1 MAQYVFRRLLLVI
14 PTVVVVS
21 LVVFSSVRLLPGD
34 VVLAGIEE
42 DLSISPERLEEMR
55 ESLGLNVPFWKA
67 YPLWL
72 MGLLKG
78 DLGESLWTGQ
88 PVSEMVAKRLPLSIE
103 MAVLAVALSTIVGIP
118 LGILQAIRQDTWSDY
133 LGRIIA
139 ISWLAIP
146 SFWAAT
152 LLLVLPS
159 LWWGYFPPLEY
170 LEVWESPFSNI
181 EKMFLPAIALAF
193 RQAAAGM
200 RMTRSTMLEVL
211 RQDYMRTATAKGLRE
226 SVVVARHGLKNA
238 MIPVLTIL
246 GTEFGFILGGTVISE
261 LVFGLPGLGRLTI
274 EAVNVRD
281 YTVIQGV
288 VLVITLIYVGVN
300 LSVDLLYGLFDPRIR
315 YS

>member
-1 MAQYVFRRLLLVI
+1 MAQYVLRRLLLVI
-14 PTVVVVS
+14 PTAIVVS

-34 VVLAGIEE
+34 VVLANIEE
-42 DLSISPERLEEMR
+42 DLSVSPERLEEMR

-72 MGLLKG
+72 AGLLKG
-78 DLGESLWTGQ
+78 DLGDSLWTGQ
-88 PVSEMVAKRLPLSIE
+88 PVSEMVAKRLPLSLE
-103 MAVLAVALSTIVGIP
+103 MAILAVALSTIIGIP

-170 LEVWESPFSNI
+170 LEVWESPFTNL

-193 RQAAAGM
+193 RQAAAEM

-238 MIPVLTIL
+238 MIPVLTII

-300 LSVDLLYGLFDPRIR
+300 LGVDLLYGLFDPRIR

>member
-1 MAQYVFRRLLLVI
+1 MAQYVLRRLLLVI
-14 PTVVVVS
+14 PTAIVVS

-34 VVLAGIEE
+34 VVLANIEE
-42 DLSISPERLEEMR
+42 DLSVSPERLEEMR
-55 ESLGLNVPFWKA
+55 ETLGLNVPFWKA

-72 MGLLKG
+72 AGLLKG
-78 DLGESLWTGQ
+78 DLGDSLWTGQ
-88 PVSEMVAKRLPLSIE
+88 PVSEMVAKRLPLSLE
-103 MAVLAVALSTIVGIP
+103 MAILAVALSTIIGIP

-170 LEVWESPFSNI
+170 LEVWESPFTNL

-193 RQAAAGM
+193 RQAAAEM

-238 MIPVLTIL
+238 MIPVLTII

-300 LSVDLLYGLFDPRIR
+300 LGVDLLYGLFDPRIR

>member
-1 MAQYVFRRLLLVI
+1 MAQYVLRRLLLVI
-14 PTVVVVS
+14 PTAIVVS

-34 VVLAGIEE
+34 VVLANIEE
-42 DLSISPERLEEMR
+42 DLSVSPERLEEMR

-72 MGLLKG
+72 AGLLKG
-78 DLGESLWTGQ
+78 DLGDSLWTGQ
-88 PVSEMVAKRLPLSIE
+88 PVSEMVAKRLPLSLE
-103 MAVLAVALSTIVGIP
+103 MAILAVALSTIIGIP

-170 LEVWESPFSNI
+170 LEVWESPFTNL

-193 RQAAAGM
+193 RQAAAEM

-238 MIPVLTIL
+238 MIPVLTII

-261 LVFGLPGLGRLTI
+261 IVFGLPGLGRLTI

-300 LSVDLLYGLFDPRIR
+300 LGVDLLYGLFDPRIR